1 MKKLIVF
8 SVLPLVM
15 PLVYLVG
22 IQTSMAANL
31 NVGKVLYSNSIQ
43 NEPTIWKE
51 SDGEMASDTSVNPQQ
66 IFFHFRKTQIL
77 FNANILNGR
86 KYCAFP
92 STVKLNDSTVLIS
105 YKRGYAHYKD
115 TGFVGLIRYDPRI
128 MKVIS
133 RGPIYKTK
141 YNNQNTEILKMP
153 NGDVVIY
160 VDRQMPGPKKRI
172 GLEELRSTDD
182 GITWKD
188 MGTVGLVNGVQF
200 GYAFDDYI
208 EGHTIYALWMT
219 FPELRGS
226 EGERSVH
233 VVKSNNNGE
242 SWTDIKDLTKA
253 YKKAFNEST
262 LVKYNNGFLIVARA
276 DEKGSAF
283 IFKTDSNFNL
293 IKEKNLSS
301 VYSCIDAI
309 GRPKLF
315 VKDGSYYMI
324 CRNNSCLFFY
334 KINPATLSIEKWARL
349 YRSPGWGG
357 DAHYAEPYFQQEGNK
372 TYFNVIDYFP
382 VNSRFPEI
390 VRFEFKWAELR

>member
-188 MGTVGLVNGVQF
+188 MGTVGLVNGVQY

-242 SWTDIKDLTKA
+242 SWTDVKDLTKA

-357 DAHYAEPYFQQEGNK
+357 DAHYAESYFQQEGNK